1 MKIFIVL
8 FAGLFALSASLP
20 AQDNQSPGP
29 GADGPG
35 WKKHGRPHGP
45 PPEAGLS
52 PDEQRRLSA
61 AREKAKNDPTVQS
74 LREARDAVEKQLEA
88 AMRGVMLSA
97 DPSLAPVLDKIQA
110 ARSRAKEM
118 RGKFEALTPEQRN
131 QLKQARR
138 AAKDDPA
145 VQAARAKLDAAEN
158 PQARRAA
165 AKEMREAMKAAVLK
179 SNPDLAPLLDQLR
192 PGMMG
197 PRPGPGGPGPMGP
210 PGAGGPPDGP
220 MGEADF
226 E

>member
-1 MKIFIVL
+1 MKKL
-8 FAGLFALSASLP
+8 TLLMAALFALSASLP
-20 AQDNQSPGP
+20 AQDNQPPPPGP
-29 GADGPG
+29 GAGGPG
-35 WKKHGRPHGP
+35 WKKHGRPYGP

-61 AREKAKNDPTVQS
+61 AREKAKNDPTVRS
-74 LREARDAVEKQLEA
+74 LQEARAAVEKQLEL

-97 DPSLAPVLDKIQA
+97 DPSLAPVLDKIEA
-110 ARSRAKEM
+110 ARGRAKEM
-118 RGKFEALTPEQRN
+118 RGKFEALTPEQRD

-145 VQAARAKLDAAEN
+145 VQAARAKLDAAQDRE
-158 PQARRAA
+158 AKWAA
-165 AKEMREAMKAAVLK
+165 AKEMREAMQAAVLK

-197 PRPGPGGPGPMGP
+197 PRPGPGGPGRMGP
-210 PGAGGPPDGP
+210 PGEP
-220 MGEADF
+220 DF